1 MTRAAAVAAIAAT
14 LPAFVPAGAA
24 AHAFAQRYDLP
35 LPLWHYLAGAGAA
48 VALSFA
54 AIAATGRGRPPR
66 ARVAILRIGV
76 SQARLLACGMRSFGV
91 LAFALLLAAGIFGRR
106 GDWDSN
112 LLPVAVWIW
121 WWVGLSFLCLVAG
134 DLWRLL
140 DPWRTLAQ
148 MARLTAWRAD
158 LAPAA
163 GNCWPAVALFFAFS
177 WAELVWPAN
186 ADPQRLAA
194 LILAYS
200 VSAWIGMAVIGP
212 VRWRRCCDP
221 FARFF
226 AMLAECAPLTM
237 RRVRGGWVLLLRWPG
252 AGLVSRRPPSPSQ
265 AAFVVLALATVGFDG
280 IAETG
285 AWEAVTGRML
295 AALYAS
301 GFIHAFGYGAAGTLV
316 KTTGLALAPVA
327 LFAAFALACA
337 ATGRIGDEATGRVA
351 RRFVLSLVPIAAG
364 YHLAHYLAYLL
375 IQGQAGLPLLAD
387 PLGLGWD
394 LFGIRGREIDIEI
407 IDMRTVWLFA
417 VATIVAGHAVGVALA
432 DAAARRAYGMRATRS
447 QLPMA
452 ALMVAYTMLSLWIL
466 SQPIVNV

>member
-1 MTRAAAVAAIAAT
+1 MTPASAVAAMAAV
-14 LPAFVPAGAA
+14 LLASVPSHAA

-54 AIAATGRGRPPR
+54 AVSAAGRARPGR
-66 ARVAILRIGV
+66 ARVAIRRVGD
-76 SQARLLACGMRSFGV
+76 SPARLLAQGIRGAGV
-91 LAFALLLAAGIFGRR
+91 LAFMLLLAAGAFGRR

-148 MARLTAWRAD
+148 MARITALRPD

-163 GNCWPAVALFFAFS
+163 RNCWPAVALFFAFS
-177 WAELVWPAN
+177 WAELVWPGN
-186 ADPQRLAA
+186 ADPRRLAM
-194 LILAYS
+194 LILAYTGL
-200 VSAWIGMAVIGP
+200 AWIGMGLIGP
-212 VRWRRCCDP
+212 GRWRRCCDP

-226 AMLAECAPLTM
+226 AMLGDCAPLAM
-237 RRVRGGWVLLLRWPG
+237 RRVRGGWVLVLRWPG
-252 AGLVSRRPPSPSQ
+252 AGLALRRPPSVSQ
-265 AAFVVLALATVGFDG
+265 AAFVILALATVGFDG
-280 IAETG
+280 IAETA
-285 AWEAVTGRML
+285 AWEATIGQAFAV
-295 AALYAS
+295 LYAS
-301 GFIHAFGYGAAGTLV
+301 GFVHAFGYGIAGTLV
-316 KTTGLALAPVA
+316 KTAGLVLAPFA

-337 ATGRIGDEATGRVA
+337 ATGRIGDEPTGSVA

-387 PLGLGWD
+387 PLALGWN
-394 LFGIRGREIDIEI
+394 LFGLRGHEIDIGI
-407 IDMRTVWLFA
+407 VDMRSVWVTA
-417 VATIVAGHAVGVALA
+417 VLAIVGGHAIGVALA
-432 DAAARRAYGMRATRS
+432 DASARRAYGARATLS

-452 ALMVAYTMLSLWIL
+452 VLMVGYTMLSLWIL